1 MSDSATSK
9 RPMSQWHVL
18 RRCLPFQWPPGDT
31 QTKVRLLAS
40 IAAITF
46 TATLQSLAP
55 LLFANAIDGLAS
67 DTNALV
73 LAPVALLVSYGL
85 VYTLGR
91 AVAETMMLLQWPLMW
106 RVSRNVMCTASAH
119 AHSLGLRY
127 HHAKKTGHLTDLIGR
142 GAGAINA
149 LMWSM
154 VNHILP
160 LTLQIGLIAW
170 ILTTRLDALYALIVL
185 VTVVAYGAVLFI
197 GTERQQPLSRRSNET
212 YRHAHSYAVDSLF
225 NYETIKYFGSER
237 PMLAELR
244 ARLGKW
250 IEAALAWH
258 RFRTLAGVI
267 PAAIMGT
274 GLTLTLWLAARQ
286 TVAGELTVGG
296 LVLANTYLMQVLLP
310 LDRIGNTY
318 REIKQSLVNAEHL
331 VELLDQRPEIEDAPG
346 APALAHG
353 PGRIVVRGLSFA
365 YDVRRPVLDDVSFE
379 VPAGTTTA
387 IVGPSGGGK
396 TSVGRLLFR
405 FYEPNAG
412 AIEID
417 GQDIQSVTVASL
429 RAAIGVVPQDTV
441 LFNESIRYNL
451 SFATEG
457 TTQEDIER
465 ASRTAHIHDFISALP
480 DGYDTVVGERGLKLS
495 GGEKQRVAIARV
507 ILKRPRIYLFDEA
520 TSALDTRTER
530 SIQENLREVSR
541 GVTTLIIAHR
551 LSTVVHA
558 DQILVM
564 DDGRIVERGGHE
576 ELLATGGAYAA
587 LWAKQRD
594 EPAKAVA

>member
-1 MSDSATSK
+1 MTTTAKKPAIS
-9 RPMSQWHVL
+9 PWHIL
-18 RRCLPFQWPPGDT
+18 RRCLPFQWPAGDRG
-31 QTKVRLLAS
+31 TKARVVGS
-40 IAAITF
+40 IAVIALTS
-46 TATLQSLAP
+46 ALQSMAP

-67 DTNALV
+67 GTSALV

-85 VYTLGR
+85 VYTVSR
-91 AVAETMMLLQWPLMW
+91 VISEVTTLLQWPLMW
-106 RVSRNVMCTASAH
+106 RVSRNVLCAASAH

-127 HHAKKTGHLTDLIGR
+127 HHARKTGHLTDLIGR
-142 GAGAINA
+142 GAGAINS
-149 LMWSM
+149 LMWAVVSQ
-154 VNHILP
+154 ILP
-160 LTLQIGLIAW
+160 LVVQVSLIAW
-170 ILTTRLDALYALIVL
+170 ILTSQLDGLYALIVL
-185 VTVVAYGAVLFI
+185 VTVIAYGTVLFI
-197 GTERQQPLSRRSNET
+197 GTERQVPLSRQANET
-212 YRHAHSYAVDSLF
+212 FRNAHAYAVDSLF
-225 NYETIKYFGSER
+225 NYETIKYFGTER
-237 PMLAELR
+237 AMLGELH

-250 IEAALAWH
+250 LTVGLAWH

-274 GLTLTLWLAARQ
+274 GLTLMLWLAARQ
-286 TVAGELTVGG
+286 TVAGEMSVGG
-296 LVLANTYLMQVLLP
+296 LVLANTYLMQVLMP

-331 VELLDQRPEIEDAPG
+331 VELLDQRPEIEDAAG
-346 APALAHG
+346 APALANG

-365 YDVRRPVLDDVSFE
+365 YDVRRPVLEDVSFE
-379 VPAGTTTA
+379 VPAGTTA
-387 IVGPSGGGK
+387 ALVGPSGGGK
-396 TSVGRLLFR
+396 TSAGRLLFR

-417 GQDIQSVTVASL
+417 GQDIASVTVASL
-429 RAAIGVVPQDTV
+429 RKAIGVVPQDTV
-441 LFNESIRYNL
+441 LFNESIRYNIA
-451 SFATEG
+451 FAAAG
-457 TTQEDIER
+457 ATQEDVER
-465 ASRTAHIHDFISALP
+465 AARMAHIHDFIAALP

-507 ILKRPRIYLFDEA
+507 ILKQPRIYLFDEA

-564 DDGRIVERGGHE
+564 DEGRIVERGAHE
-576 ELLATGGAYAA
+576 ELLRSGGHYAA
-587 LWAKQRD
+587 LWTKQQD

>member
-1 MSDSATSK
+1 MSAAAKKPAMT
-9 RPMSQWHVL
+9 QWHIL

-31 QTKVRLLAS
+31 GTKARVVAS
-40 IAAITF
+40 IAVIALTS
-46 TATLQSLAP
+46 ALQSMAP
-55 LLFANAIDGLAS
+55 LLFANAVDGLAS
-67 DTNALV
+67 GTSALV

-85 VYTLGR
+85 VYTLSR
-91 AVAETMMLLQWPLMW
+91 AIGEVTTLLQWPLMW
-106 RVSRNVMCTASAH
+106 RVSRNVMCAASAH

-142 GAGAINA
+142 GAGAINS
-149 LMWSM
+149 LMWAVVSQ
-154 VNHILP
+154 ILP
-160 LTLQIGLIAW
+160 LVVQVGLIAW
-170 ILTTRLDALYALIVL
+170 ILTSQLAGLYALIVL
-185 VTVVAYGAVLFI
+185 VTVIAYGTALFV
-197 GTERQQPLSRRSNET
+197 GTERQAPLSRQAHET
-212 YRHAHSYAVDSLF
+212 FRNAHAYAVDSIF
-225 NYETIKYFGSER
+225 NYETIKYFGTER
-237 PMLAELR
+237 AMLAELR
-244 ARLGKW
+244 ARLAKW
-250 IEAALAWH
+250 LAVGIAWH
-258 RFRTLAGVI
+258 RFRTLSGAI

-274 GLTLTLWLAARQ
+274 GLTLMLWVAARQ
-286 TVAGELTVGG
+286 TVAGDMSVGG
-296 LVLANTYLMQVLLP
+296 LVLANTYLMQVLMP

-318 REIKQSLVNAEHL
+318 REIKQSLVNVEHL
-331 VELLDQRPEIEDAPG
+331 VELLDQRPEIEDAAG
-346 APALAHG
+346 ARALADG

-365 YDVRRPVLDDVSFE
+365 YDVRRPVLEEVSFD
-379 VPAGTTTA
+379 VPAGTTA
-387 IVGPSGGGK
+387 ALVGPSGGGK

-451 SFATEG
+451 AFAAAG
-457 TTQEDIER
+457 ATQEDIEGAAR
-465 ASRTAHIHDFISALP
+465 MAQIHDFIAALP
-480 DGYDTVVGERGLKLS
+480 DGYDTTVGERGLKLS

-507 ILKRPRIYLFDEA
+507 LLKRPRILVFDEA

-530 SIQENLREVSR
+530 AIQENLRDVSR
-541 GVTTLIIAHR
+541 GVTTLVIAHR

-564 DDGRIVERGGHE
+564 EDGRIVERGSHE
-576 ELLATGGAYAA
+576 ELLRTGGSYAV
-587 LWAKQRD
+587 LWTKQQD